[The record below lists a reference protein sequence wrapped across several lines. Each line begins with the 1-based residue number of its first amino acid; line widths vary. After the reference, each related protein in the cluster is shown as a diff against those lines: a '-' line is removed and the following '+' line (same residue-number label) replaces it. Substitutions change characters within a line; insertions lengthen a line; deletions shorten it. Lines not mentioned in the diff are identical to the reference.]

1 MKIINKFRSYILEDE
16 FSMNVSKDKI
26 DIMNYTTIG
35 QIDTNKMIIYYDGGV
50 IIINGKN
57 LTLLK
62 MLDDEIL
69 ISGLINNIE
78 LK

>member
-16 FSMNVSKDKI
+16 FSMNVYKDKI
-26 DIMNYTTIG
+26 DIINYTTIG
-35 QIDTNKMIIYYDGGV
+35 QIDTNKMIIYYDGGT

>member
-50 IIINGKN
+50 IIVNGKN

>member
-16 FSMNVSKDKI
+16 FSMNVYKDKI
-26 DIMNYTTIG
+26 DIINYTTIG
-35 QIDTNKMIIYYDGGV
+35 QIDTNKMIIYYDDGT